1 MGGPPMANSDYCI
14 QTQRHIRG
22 IFWMSEIKGGLN
34 LKVPDKLIFGT
45 YREALEV
52 EKRLNT

>member
-1 MGGPPMANSDYCI
+1 
-14 QTQRHIRG
+14 
-22 IFWMSEIKGGLN
+22 MSEIKGGLN

>member
-1 MGGPPMANSDYCI
+1 MGGPTMANSGKSI
-14 QTQRHIRG
+14 QTLRHIRG
-22 IFWMSEIKGGLN
+22 YFECLKLEGGLN

>member
-1 MGGPPMANSDYCI
+1 MANSGKSI

>member
-1 MGGPPMANSDYCI
+1 MGGPLMADSVNCI
-14 QTQRHIRG
+14 HTLRHIRG

-52 EKRLNT
+52 EEMLNT